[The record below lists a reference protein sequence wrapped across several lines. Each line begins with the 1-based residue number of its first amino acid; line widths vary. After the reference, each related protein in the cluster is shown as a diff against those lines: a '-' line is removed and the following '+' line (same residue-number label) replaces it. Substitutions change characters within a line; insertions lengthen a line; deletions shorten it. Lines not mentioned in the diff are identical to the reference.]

1 VAEHLREQIVELRR
15 RLELEHESRVEAD
28 TIIECLARVRDADDA
43 EGAFGGILETLVD
56 FVGDAEGV
64 CLRLDSDADPAVLA
78 TTDPDLASVEW
89 PRGELPARSDHGRP
103 LRLFDLSRGGSFAT
117 LLRRRPFSSALCLT
131 IAGDDVGAMV
141 ALFSPRRARFDR
153 SHARVLKRLVPV
165 LEPARRLL
173 EIERLRRATD
183 VADRR
188 ALAADAAN
196 RAKSEFVANMSHE
209 LRTPLNGI
217 IGNLELAIMEGPP
230 PSMVEYV
237 QGARDSADILLQLVN
252 DLLDFSRLESGA
264 LRLDHTGFDVT
275 DLFERSLASVDS
287 IARDKGLELTLHVDP
302 AIPTALAGDPHR
314 IRQVLLNLVGN
325 ALKFTETGSVR
336 VACERSSR
344 GDDRVWLR
352 VSVTDTGIGI
362 PRDALARIFR
372 RFEQQDNSTTRQFGG
387 SGLGLAIS
395 SHLVAC
401 MGGHIE
407 VESVV
412 GEGSRFRFEI
422 PLDAADTGGDDDTSA
437 RAGAPS
443 TAPGARRRVLV
454 VEDNLMNRKIAV
466 RMLERM
472 GHVVTTAEHGG
483 VALERL
489 AQQSFDLV
497 LLDMQM
503 PVLDG
508 LATARAVRASAEPWS
523 SVPIVAMTANAMQR
537 DRERC
542 LDAGMDGFLSKPFR
556 FEVLREIVDSY
567 GGSACGADDEGA
579 RIEQLV

>member
-1 VAEHLREQIVELRR
+1 
-15 RLELEHESRVEAD
+15 
-28 TIIECLARVRDADDA
+28 
-43 EGAFGGILETLVD
+43 
-56 FVGDAEGV
+56 
-64 CLRLDSDADPAVLA
+64 
-78 TTDPDLASVEW
+78 
-89 PRGELPARSDHGRP
+89 
-103 LRLFDLSRGGSFAT
+103 
-117 LLRRRPFSSALCLT
+117 
-131 IAGDDVGAMV
+131 
-141 ALFSPRRARFDR
+141 
-153 SHARVLKRLVPV
+153 
-165 LEPARRLL
+165 
-173 EIERLRRATD
+173 
-183 VADRR
+183 
-188 ALAADAAN
+188 
-196 RAKSEFVANMSHE
+196 
-209 LRTPLNGI
+209 
-217 IGNLELAIMEGPP
+217 
-230 PSMVEYV
+230 
-237 QGARDSADILLQLVN
+237 
-252 DLLDFSRLESGA
+252 
-264 LRLDHTGFDVT
+264 
-275 DLFERSLASVDS
+275 
-287 IARDKGLELTLHVDP
+287 
-302 AIPTALAGDPHR
+302 
-314 IRQVLLNLVGN
+314 
-325 ALKFTETGSVR
+325 
-336 VACERSSR
+336 
-344 GDDRVWLR
+344 
-352 VSVTDTGIGI
+352 
-362 PRDALARIFR
+362 
-372 RFEQQDNSTTRQFGG
+372 
-387 SGLGLAIS
+387 
-395 SHLVAC
+395 

-407 VESVV
+407 VESAV

-437 RAGAPS
+437 RAGASS

-567 GGSACGADDEGA
+567 GGSACGADDDGA